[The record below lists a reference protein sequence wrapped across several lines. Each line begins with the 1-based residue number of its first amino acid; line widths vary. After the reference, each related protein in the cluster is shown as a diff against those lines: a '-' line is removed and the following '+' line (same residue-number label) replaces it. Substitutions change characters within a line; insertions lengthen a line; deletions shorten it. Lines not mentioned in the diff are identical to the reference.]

1 MLLYVD
7 VNIDLVFCIFWVWLF
22 IVFLIS
28 DFYYFIIITLNIHDD
43 REVDAMIAP
52 SLSATFRV
60 LLQIPP

>member
-52 SLSATFRV
+52 SLATFRV